1 MGIQGYENEDDMFI
15 TLEMEDGS
23 EEECV
28 VLDIFELNGKEYIAL
43 APAEPDEELFRRAVG
58 FRTRTR
64 KNPTSIST
72 PTRKTGT
79 ASRSSATSKTMTN
92 SKPSATALT
101 SCWTKK
107 NSPAKKTKKTRNNL
121 L

>member
-43 APAEPDEELFRRAVG
+43 APAEPDEDEEESDVYFYAYAEDGDGEPILSDIEDDDEFEAVCDRFDELLDEEEFAG
-58 FRTRTR
+58 EEDEEDEE
-64 KNPTSIST
+64 
-72 PTRKTGT
+72 
-79 ASRSSATSKTMTN
+79 
-92 SKPSATALT
+92 
-101 SCWTKK
+101 
-107 NSPAKKTKKTRNNL
+107 
-121 L
+121 